1 MAHALKAAGWRVVAN
16 DELAFAHTLA
26 LGTVQADAEAW
37 APAAG
42 QLLAELARLPPA
54 PGWFTADFA
63 EGARYLHPTNAAR
76 LEAMREAIFD
86 LGPPPELEAVLLT
99 ALLQAADR
107 VDSTAGHQ
115 MAFLRDYAPRALK
128 PLTLRLP
135 DLLPRPAAGGSLAL
149 CADALAIAADL
160 DVTVAYLDPPYDQ
173 HAYLSNYHLW
183 ETLVRWD
190 RPATYGRARKRA
202 DCRVRRSPFN
212 RRDAIGPA
220 FATLVDRLS
229 APTLIVSFGIEGFLT
244 RAEVEAALAA
254 RRFLHVLELPH
265 RRYAG
270 TRLGIHNP
278 AGVAVGTPGP
288 EATIERLYVAST
300 QRLDLPWA

>member
-1 MAHALKAAGWRVVAN
+1 VVAN

-37 APAAG
+37 APAAEEI
-42 QLLAELARLPPA
+42 LAALARLPPA

-76 LEAMREAIFD
+76 LEAMREAILR

-135 DLLPRPAAGGSLAL
+135 DLLPRPAAGGSVAL
-149 CADALAIAADL
+149 CADALTIAADL
-160 DVTVAYLDPPYDQ
+160 DVAVAYLDPPYDQ

-220 FATLVDRLS
+220 FATLVERLR

-278 AGVAVGTPGP
+278 AGIAVGQPGP

>member
-1 MAHALKAAGWRVVAN
+1 
-16 DELAFAHTLA
+16 
-26 LGTVQADAEAW
+26 
-37 APAAG
+37 
-42 QLLAELARLPPA
+42 
-54 PGWFTADFA
+54 
-63 EGARYLHPTNAAR
+63 
-76 LEAMREAIFD
+76 
-86 LGPPPELEAVLLT
+86 
-99 ALLQAADR
+99 
-107 VDSTAGHQ
+107 

>member
-1 MAHALKAAGWRVVAN
+1 VAHALKAAGWRVVAN